1 MNIKVALLCCL
12 YWCVFPCIPI
22 IWRHDKV
29 VWHRI
34 SLATSCHSFIITV
47 WWYNQRLVSD
57 RLLSLISKE
66 NLHHVRKKSNL
77 HTGIQKVHVWCKK
90 PDYNEKKTTDLLQVT
105 NTTTL
110 QLYDNSCRSQTQQH
124 YSYMTTAAGHKYFQ
138 QHYSYMTT
146 ATGHK
151 HFQQHYSYMTTAAD
165 HKHNNITVIW
175 QQLYRWREPEYKEI
189 KKTYTWWMRDYMK
202 MLLNFFCMLRAIQLA
217 KKCLIIYHTSY
228 YIHGTRSPLCDL

>member
-124 YSYMTTAAGHKYFQ
+124 YSYMTTAA
-138 QHYSYMTT
+138 
-146 ATGHK
+146 
-151 HFQQHYSYMTTAAD
+151 D